1 MHKKPKKSQKPIEFQ
16 DLFRFSRFSG
26 GSFYAPGHTV
36 SVAPSFADSP
46 IKSRQ
51 NSLSMDNSYRQGWC
65 DMEVY
70 CKNAK
75 TSTLKTPPA
84 PDYRSPKRSAS
95 TLKVPPETGK
105 TEKLLR
111 SDSKLS
117 VTQSRSVNLGVKS
130 PQKSQKSEKESH
142 KKLEKSQKSAS
153 KVRSISQR
161 SPKSLKSQS
170 PAIVVFSDENL
181 AQNAQLLKFDGNAKS
196 VRKFSD
202 VQFSDSNLLTPVQ
215 EKSAEQSPV
224 ECTKSLGNLF

>member
-1 MHKKPKKSQKPIEFQ
+1 MSI
-16 DLFRFSRFSG
+16 
-26 GSFYAPGHTV
+26 
-36 SVAPSFADSP
+36 
-46 IKSRQ
+46 
-51 NSLSMDNSYRQGWC
+51 DNS
-65 DMEVY
+65 
-70 CKNAK
+70 
-75 TSTLKTPPA
+75 
-84 PDYRSPKRSAS
+84 YRSPKRSAS

-117 VTQSRSVNLGVKS
+117 VSQSKSVNLGVKS
-130 PQKSQKSEKESH
+130 PKKTQKSEKESH

-153 KVRSISQR
+153 KRSISQR

-170 PAIVVFSDENL
+170 PTIVVFSDENL
-181 AQNAQLLKFDGNAKS
+181 AQNTQLLKFDGNAKS